1 MKWVLSR
8 LSFSLIKIGQ
18 PKLKAQMVDD
28 DNRKA
33 GSDAHGRAKAFVTE
47 CNLIENCINLMQ
59 KEGCH
64 YFAILHYFFAC
75 ELLKTVIG
83 KIKTSLIS
91 ANSCFYLLPVF

>member
-1 MKWVLSR
+1 
-8 LSFSLIKIGQ
+8 
-18 PKLKAQMVDD
+18 MVDD

-64 YFAILHYFFAC
+64 YFVMLHHIFAC
-75 ELLKTVIG
+75 EPLKTRIH
-83 KIKTSLIS
+83 IIRLHNLLII
-91 ANSCFYLLPVF
+91 PVDNFGTLNN